1 MGRLPVEVSEGEEM
15 SGLKTLKDFMPY
27 KPKETESFMDLVDGK
42 KLKQEAIKWVNDK
55 EEYEHF
61 DHNRSFWR
69 WVFMNFF
76 NIKEEDL
83 K

>member
-1 MGRLPVEVSEGEEM
+1 MK
-15 SGLKTLKDFMPY
+15 LKTLKDFGTIYTEYDRDAHDYSDPGVLV
-27 KPKETESFMDLVDGK
+27 KE
-42 KLKQEAIKWVNDK
+42 LKQEAIKWLNDK
-55 EEYEHF
+55 ESYEKF
-61 DHNRSFWR
+61 DHSKSFWL